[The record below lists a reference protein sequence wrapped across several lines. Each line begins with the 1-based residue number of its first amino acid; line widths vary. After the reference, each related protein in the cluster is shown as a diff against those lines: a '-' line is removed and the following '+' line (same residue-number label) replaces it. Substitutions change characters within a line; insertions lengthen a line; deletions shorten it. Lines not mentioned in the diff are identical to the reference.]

1 MQEDSGAFKTNPANS
16 RQIPA
21 FCNDPGAP
29 LHRSLTGQ
37 RSVSGMRPGHSFRP
51 FVTNTVDTL
60 RYSQTSLIRCALA
73 VSDAS
78 RTRQVL

>member
-21 FCNDPGAP
+21 FCDDPGAP

-37 RSVSGMRPGHSFRP
+37 RSVSGPSFHP
-51 FVTNTVDTL
+51 FVTNTMDTL
-60 RYSQTSLIRCALA
+60 RYSQTA
-73 VSDAS
+73 
-78 RTRQVL
+78 